1 VEDAN
6 MAPEE
11 LVAALR
17 RRPFVPFRIT
27 LTEGTT
33 YEIRHPELCMAG
45 RRSAVIGLPVPGD
58 PDRLFDR
65 SVTVDLLH
73 IVQIEPLETAGRAN
87 PEAI

>member
-1 VEDAN
+1 
-6 MAPEE
+6 
-11 LVAALR
+11 
-17 RRPFVPFRIT
+17 
-27 LTEGTT
+27 
-33 YEIRHPELCMAG
+33 MAG

>member
-1 VEDAN
+1 

-11 LVAALR
+11 LVAVLR

-45 RRSAVIGLPVPGD
+45 RRSAVIGVPAPGD

-87 PEAI
+87 PDVA